1 MGRGAEMRTHRQR
14 HGARSARAGV
24 VLAALLLA
32 ACAGRLQLAGHV
44 RPVEESSLSFTSL
57 GHTIQV
63 DAYVPE
69 GKGQRHPAAII
80 LHGSGGIHLLAAQ
93 GTQRYAEA
101 LANRGIATYVVHY
114 FDGTGTFTADDALEA
129 REYWRWVRIVHDAV
143 GWARARPEVRPS
155 RVGLF
160 GISLGAYVAVG
171 AAATDPRVSRVVL
184 LSGGLE
190 PGTADSVRRFPS
202 ALLLH
207 GTRDGVVPLAAE
219 DTLARLLTRHRALV
233 MRHQYPGE
241 GHSFAD
247 SAAVDAVERSA
258 RFLADG
264 AVESLREALERTE
277 RLARPRAA
285 PRDTARP
292 HIP

>member
-1 MGRGAEMRTHRQR
+1 MGGGARRQR
-14 HGARSARAGV
+14 ETYPAVGV
-24 VLAALLLA
+24 VFAALLLA
-32 ACAGRLQLAGHV
+32 GCAGRLHLAGQV
-44 RPVEESSLSFTSL
+44 QPVEESSLSFTSL
-57 GHTIQV
+57 GRTIQV

-69 GKGQRHPAAII
+69 GKGQRHPAAIV
-80 LHGSGGIHLLAAQ
+80 LHGSGGMHLIGGQ
-93 GTQRYAEA
+93 STQRYAEA

-171 AAATDPRVSRVVL
+171 AAATDPRVARVVL
-184 LSGGLE
+184 MSGGLE

-207 GTRDGVVPLAAE
+207 GTHDDVVPLAAE

-233 MRHQYPGE
+233 TRHQYPGE

-258 RFLADG
+258 RFLRDG
-264 AVESLREALERTE
+264 TVETLREALRRTE
-277 RLARPRAA
+277 RLAVPKAA
-285 PRDTARP
+285 PRDTVRP
-292 HIP
+292 RIP